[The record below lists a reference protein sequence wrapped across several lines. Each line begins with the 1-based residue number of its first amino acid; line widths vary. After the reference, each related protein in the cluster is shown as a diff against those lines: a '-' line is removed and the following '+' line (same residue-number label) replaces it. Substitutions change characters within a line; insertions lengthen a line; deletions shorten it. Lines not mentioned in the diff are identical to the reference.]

1 MTDNQLIGLRI
12 KERRESLGMRQE
24 DLGKILFLNKSTIQR
39 YETGQVQK
47 IKIPVIHA
55 MAKALDLNP
64 DYLALRTDDPG
75 KFREHPE
82 WYGVKNGNYSLDDNL
97 LPTPHAKRIPVLGSV
112 PAGIPIEAVEDIID
126 YEEISEEMARDGE
139 YFALRIKGTS
149 MEPKFSEGDVV
160 VIRKQ
165 ETVENG
171 EIAVVLIDG
180 DEATIKKFFRT
191 DAGIMLVGLNPS
203 FSPLTYTP
211 EQAEQLPVRVIGRV
225 VELRA
230 KF

>member
-1 MTDNQLIGLRI
+1 M
-12 KERRESLGMRQE
+12 LG
-24 DLGKILFLNKSTIQR
+24 N
-39 YETGQVQK
+39 K
-47 IKIPVIHA
+47 IKQYRNKKGWTQAQFAELLNQRFGLKTERSMVSKWESGTQQPMIYTLTCIAKLFDIP
-55 MAKALDLNP
+55 LDFL
-64 DYLALRTDDPG
+64 TDDNPHQIKKG
-75 KFREHPE
+75 K
-82 WYGVKNGNYSLDDNL
+82 K
-97 LPTPHAKRIPVLGSV
+97 IPVLGSV

-126 YEEISEEMARDGE
+126 YEEITDEMARAGD
-139 YFALRIKGTS
+139 YFGLRIRGNS
-149 MEPKFSEGDVV
+149 MEPKISDGDVV
-160 VIRKQ
+160 IVRKQ

-171 EIAVVLIDG
+171 QIAVVMING
-180 DEATIKKFFRT
+180 DDATVKKFYKT

>member
-1 MTDNQLIGLRI
+1 MKNYTDEEQKKIFSENI
-12 KERRESLGMRQE
+12 KYY
-24 DLGKILFLNKSTIQR
+24 LNKRGLTQADLAARVGLGQSTI
-39 YETGQVQK
+39 
-47 IKIPVIHA
+47 A
-55 MAKALDLNP
+55 
-64 DYLALRTDDPG
+64 
-75 KFREHPE
+75 E
-82 WYGVKNGNYSLDDNL
+82 WYYGRKYPRPSNMQAIADALGVYLSDLREPRKQSGNTRLSVL
-97 LPTPHAKRIPVLGSV
+97 IPVLGSV

-165 ETVENG
+165 EQVDNG
-171 EIAVVLIDG
+171 QIAVVMVDG
-180 DEATIKKFFRT
+180 DEATVKKFFRT

>member
-1 MTDNQLIGLRI
+1 MKNYTDEEQKKIFSENI
-12 KERRESLGMRQE
+12 KYY
-24 DLGKILFLNKSTIQR
+24 LNKRGLTQADLAARVGLGQSTI
-39 YETGQVQK
+39 
-47 IKIPVIHA
+47 A
-55 MAKALDLNP
+55 
-64 DYLALRTDDPG
+64 
-75 KFREHPE
+75 E
-82 WYGVKNGNYSLDDNL
+82 WYYGRKYPRPSNMQAIADALGVYLSDLREPRKQSGNTRLSVL
-97 LPTPHAKRIPVLGSV
+97 IPVLGSV

-165 ETVENG
+165 EQVDNG
-171 EIAVVLIDG
+171 QIAVVMVDG